1 MKDESSA
8 SNWYIKA
15 DLYTRSSL
23 GPHPTQQEES
33 LVATGLVHSLCTFC
47 PVGKAHAFSN
57 EELLFI
63 IDNIRALYFHVYIHF
78 GPQIKLYKALYTLIY
93 FLCHISFKWY

>member
-33 LVATGLVHSLCTFC
+33 LVATGLAHSLCKIY
-47 PVGKAHAFSN
+47 PVGKAQAFSI

-63 IDNIRALYFHVYIHF
+63 IDNICALYFHVYSYF
-78 GPQIKLYKALYTLIY
+78 GPQLKWYKALRTLVY
-93 FLCHISFKWY
+93 YNP